1 MSPLPP
7 TPPDTHDYAT
17 AVTEGFYG
25 QRTDPLPDSL
35 YTVSGGA
42 AAATPPR
49 LTACQ
54 PSSGPKAGGT
64 TINLGGSGLSAVL
77 GVFVGQK
84 ACTAVTVVDD
94 TKVTAHTPAGE
105 GVNLTVSV
113 ANLAG
118 KASLMGMFTYTEP

>member
-1 MSPLPP
+1 MPLPP
-7 TPPDTHDYAT
+7 TPPDAHDYAT
-17 AVTEGFYG
+17 AIGGGFYG
-25 QRTDPLPDSL
+25 QRTDPLPDAL

-54 PSSGPKAGGT
+54 PSSGPTAGGT

-77 GVFVGQK
+77 AVTVGQK
-84 ACTAVTVVDD
+84 ACTNVTVVDD

-105 GVNLTVSV
+105 GVNLSVSV

-118 KASLMGMFTYTEP
+118 KASLAGMFTYAEP

>member
-1 MSPLPP
+1 MRCP
-7 TPPDTHDYAT
+7 T
-17 AVTEGFYG
+17 
-25 QRTDPLPDSL
+25 SL

-42 AAATPPR
+42 AAATPPH

-54 PSSGPKAGGT
+54 PASGPTAGGT

-77 GVFVGQK
+77 AVTIGQK

-94 TKVTAHTPAGE
+94 TKVTAVTPAGE
-105 GVNLTVSV
+105 GVNLSVSV

-118 KASLMGMFTYTEP
+118 KASLAGMFTYAEP